1 MECKLSRESRECT
14 AHCQRSVNVEGMYT
28 VEGVKR
34 VYCTLGVYTVA
45 GLKRVYTFKGVKG
58 AYTVK

>member
-1 MECKLSRESRECT
+1 MYCTT